1 MQHHHHNAHDNS
13 QLVIEGDILDRFY
26 APVQFD
32 SLTLLASE
40 FNRLKERITEVHGV
54 ISQERVCGVLGYFFN
69 GNSKD
74 QYGHNASLRHL
85 NSVTEVFQ
93 LDGALCELTAQ
104 FWDRALKQT
113 DLMEYMPQA
122 RRSQWHEILNAW
134 REHGYQRGK
143 NPEMDMPEFT
153 LDNLRA
159 TVQGLLA
166 RRAEFL
172 AERVDG
178 IFRGLSREHVT
189 NVPEGFSKRMIMSR
203 VFNEWGST
211 DSHSE
216 GVIHDLRMVIAKFMG
231 RDEPCR
237 SSTGR
242 LLSTARASR
251 GEWIEADAGA
261 FRIRAYQVG
270 TAHLEVHPEMAYR
283 LNSVLAYLHPAA
295 IPESFRKRPT
305 RSKTKGNNFAT
316 KPLFERPFSN
326 AVAAVLAT
334 VEPYKKV
341 VKSENF
347 RREYDHIPVRNAIGV
362 PYYERDRSKHL
373 IAEVDNVMQALG
385 GVLTNCAV
393 NPRSQYWQF
402 DYDALDLIREV
413 AALGYIPD
421 HKSHQFYPTPA
432 PVAQRLVDWL
442 EISLLDTLC
451 EPQAGQGGIADYLP
465 KDRTRCVEISPL
477 HCDILRKKGHNVTEA
492 DFLTW
497 KPGMEF
503 SVIAMNPPF
512 SEGRW
517 QEHLKHASTLVAER
531 GRIGAVLPLSARRQ
545 AAELLPGFDLEFSE
559 PIDNAFTGTSIS
571 VLLVKAIKR

>member
-1 MQHHHHNAHDNS
+1 MQTHHYDANDNS
-13 QLVIEGDILDRFY
+13 RLVIEGDILDQFY

-32 SLTLLASE
+32 ALSLLAGE
-40 FNRLKERITEVHGV
+40 HDRLRERIEEVHG
-54 ISQERVCGVLGYFFN
+54 IITQERVCGVLSFFFN

-85 NSVTEVFQ
+85 NSVNEVFN
-93 LDGALCELTAQ
+93 LEGALCELTAT
-104 FWDRALKQT
+104 FWDRALRQT

-134 REHGYQRGK
+134 RDPKYKRGAF
-143 NPEMDMPEFT
+143 PELDMPDFT

-159 TVQGLLA
+159 TVQGLMA

-178 IFRGLSREHVT
+178 IFRGLSRQHVT

-211 DSHSE
+211 DHHSE
-216 GVIHDLRMVIAKFMG
+216 GVIHDLRMVVAKFMG

-237 SSTGR
+237 ASTGR
-242 LLSTARASR
+242 LLKTARASR
-251 GEWIEADAGA
+251 GEWIEVDGGA

-283 LNSVLAYLHPAA
+283 LNSVLAFLHPAA
-295 IPESFRKRPT
+295 IPESFRKRPAKPKANGK
-305 RSKTKGNNFAT
+305 SFAT

-326 AVAAVLAT
+326 AVAAVLAA
-334 VEPYKKV
+334 VEPYQQM
-341 VKSENF
+341 VKSNSF
-347 RREYDHIPVRNAIGV
+347 RRDYDHIPVRNAIAV

-373 IAEVDNVMQALG
+373 IAEVDGVMQALG
-385 GVLTNCAV
+385 GVLTNCTV
-393 NPRSQYWQF
+393 NQRAQYWQF
-402 DYDALDLIREV
+402 DFDALDLVHEV

-421 HKSHQFYPTPA
+421 QKSHQFYPTPE

-442 EISLLDTLC
+442 EIGLLDTVC
-451 EPQAGQGGIADYLP
+451 EPQAGQGGIADHLP

-477 HCDILRKKGHNVTEA
+477 HCHILRKKGHNVTEA
-492 DFLTW
+492 DFLSW
-497 KPGMEF
+497 NPGMDF

-517 QEHLKHASTLVAER
+517 QEHLKHAGTLVAEH

-545 AAELLPGFDLEFSE
+545 AADLLPGFELEFSA
-559 PIDNAFTGTSIS
+559 PIDNAFSGTSIS
-571 VLLVKAIKR
+571 VLLLKATKR